1 MNLFLLLVLNA
12 AGQFDVSEL
21 DVCVRGH
28 VKALFEIFTSGEG
41 KGINDHALKKEKRKD
56 ELK

>member
-1 MNLFLLLVLNA
+1 MNLFLLLVINA

-41 KGINDHALKKEKRKD
+41 KGINDHALKKKKKD